1 MGDDTVS
8 DVFIAK
14 GPRLAAR
21 KVGGEMVILS
31 ADDSSLYVLNS
42 VGTAVWEAADGR
54 TTAAER
60 SSPTSICRE
69 FDIDGES
76 ATRDVDEFVREL
88 SSHGILRTSAEAI
101 VDNEDGADGR
111 AEGIV

>member
-1 MGDDTVS
+1 MS

-31 ADDSSLYVLNS
+31 ADDSSLYVLNA

-54 TTAAER
+54 TTVQAIVADVV
-60 SSPTSICRE
+60 CRE
-69 FDIDGES
+69 FDVDGES
-76 ATRDVDEFVREL
+76 AARDVDEFVREL

-101 VDNEDGADGR
+101 IDAEDGADSR
-111 AEGIV
+111 AEGIA